1 MTLNRQNS
9 LFNIM
14 LSRWRI
20 IAAISVTLATGLLVL
35 HSCSQ
40 YEPNIQKPV
49 TVNNRLPATPNRVA
63 ITALGRLQPQGEI
76 TRLSAP
82 NSINGVRVEKLLV
95 KEGQIVKAGQV
106 LAWLE
111 NYERS
116 KAALQQSLD
125 KMRIAQTELAQVKA
139 GAKDGDV
146 NAQQATISR
155 LQAELKGETAS
166 TEAAIARLQAEL
178 DNAQAEQNRY
188 QRLYKEGAVSASVA
202 DSKNL
207 QLKTVQQQLR
217 EARASLNSN
226 INSFNDQIREA
237 NARLTSI
244 KEVRPVDIEL
254 AQANL
259 KSAMT
264 AVTQAKADH
273 RLTYITSPINGK
285 VLKIHAKKG
294 EVIATSG
301 FAEIGQTS
309 QMYVLA
315 EVYQTDIERV
325 RLGQKA
331 TISST
336 AFSSKLQGTV
346 SEVGLLVG
354 RQNIL
359 SLNPGADTDR
369 RVVEVKIRIDD
380 PKQSQQVESLTNLQV
395 DVAIQI

>member
-1 MTLNRQNS
+1 
-9 LFNIM
+9 M